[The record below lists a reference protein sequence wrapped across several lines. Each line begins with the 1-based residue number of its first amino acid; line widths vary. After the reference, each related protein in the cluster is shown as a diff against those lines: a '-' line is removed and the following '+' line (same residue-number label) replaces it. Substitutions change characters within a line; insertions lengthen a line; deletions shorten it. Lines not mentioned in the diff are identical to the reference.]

1 MKRFEID
8 QGMLRAPLQRLL
20 LVVAVIGL
28 LGGLSHWYASTKQR
42 ELVKARTDL
51 NVLRSEYRDAVEAGG
66 ILRTSRQRYRD
77 LQQRG
82 FVGEEPRLLWIES
95 LRNSGQA
102 QRLYSLRY
110 DLRQQLPIHLRG
122 GPKTSLYQLYVSP
135 MKLHLDLAHEGRLVA
150 FFDALRN
157 ERPAIYQL
165 RACTMKPSF
174 DKGKI
179 AFDKA
184 NVTADCDLVW
194 FTARPMQHHGE
205 DPL

>member
-1 MKRFEID
+1 MKPFEID
-8 QGMLRAPLQRLL
+8 RDMLRTPLQRLV
-20 LVVAVIGL
+20 LVTAVIGL
-28 LGGLSHWYASTKQR
+28 LGGLSRWYADTKQG
-42 ELVKARTDL
+42 ELATARADL
-51 NVLRSEYRDAVEAGG
+51 NALRSEYRDAVEAGS

-102 QRLYSLRY
+102 QRLYSLKY
-110 DLRQQLPIHLRG
+110 NLRQQLPIHLNG
-122 GPKTSLYQLYVSP
+122 GPQTSLYQLYASP
-135 MKLHLDLAHEGRLVA
+135 MQLHLDLAHEGRLVA
-150 FFDALRN
+150 FFDALRK

-165 RACTMKPSF
+165 RACTMKPNF
-174 DKGKI
+174 DQGKI

-184 NVTADCDLVW
+184 NVSADCDLVW
-194 FTARPMQHHGE
+194 FTARPVKHHGE